1 VRLKVSD
8 AGSTKMWRESRVEP
22 FSAGG
27 SLDWTLLNRKIHMG
41 HGMLGGLILVVALGS
56 GCRPG
61 QDEAQDK
68 HPRTERERD
77 SVIGASRLPGATGVR
92 RAMAEQDSAA
102 ARNGRL
108 DSVANQP

>member
-1 VRLKVSD
+1 MLR
-8 AGSTKMWRESRVEP
+8 G
-22 FSAGG
+22 
-27 SLDWTLLNRKIHMG
+27 TLV
-41 HGMLGGLILVVALGS
+41 GLVLVVALES

-77 SVIGASRLPGATGVR
+77 SIIGASRLPGATGVR

-102 ARNGRL
+102 TRNSRL

>member
-1 VRLKVSD
+1 ML
-8 AGSTKMWRESRVEP
+8 RVG
-22 FSAGG
+22 F
-27 SLDWTLLNRKIHMG
+27 T
-41 HGMLGGLILVVALGS
+41 GLVVLVALGT

-61 QDEAQDK
+61 QDEARDQ
-68 HPRTERERD
+68 PARTERERD
-77 SVIGASRLPGATGVR
+77 SIIGASRLPGATGVR